1 MKKTLSRTLL
11 ESFNEKKPKVTDLS
25 STAEEELFDNKVIN
39 LYRCSDCNR
48 VFSDNEM
55 DSVRVDME
63 AYYGVGADFPDH
75 HYENMSAC
83 PECKS
88 VDFEDLGAFDLDDF
102 EDGWKLQDEEDLN
115 EASIFQR
122 IAGPKRKQIRDYY
135 KDITKNLFPLLQEF
149 GIKMYA
155 NPMTQQPGKVVF
167 AGNLDGKQI
176 QIAFYNA
183 YEEDKE
189 LGEPKDMLYC
199 KVMYNS
205 KMKDVGYIDISTP
218 ENADNAFSMITKTL
232 EELGYITQADKEAQE
247 QKAIEDNKA
256 KEEEEARQYNENE
269 NIELPPKDLLNQSEN
284 KTDKADL
291 QATSEMLV
299 KTLADYDINAEVV
312 DTHVGPAVTVFELKL
327 QAGTKISN
335 VTNLSKEISLAL
347 SAKNVRIE
355 APIPGRSTIGIEIPN
370 KELGTVNLADI
381 LNNTEPTGVSIALG
395 VDTNGK
401 AHQADI
407 LKMQHVLVGG
417 STGSGKS
424 AFINS
429 AITSILMNYKP
440 NEVKLILI
448 DPKRVELN
456 QFKDVPHL
464 LMPIVNDPQKANE
477 VLKQLVAEMEKRYK
491 MFEQAKVKNIIGFN
505 EQARANGSKKMHYIV
520 CIIDELADLM
530 MTAGKEVEA
539 SIQRITQLARAAG
552 IHLVVATQRPSV
564 DVVTGTIKSNI
575 PSRISFATASGVD
588 SRTILDQQ
596 GAEKLL
602 GKGDMLYKPIGAS
615 SPTRLQ
621 GALTTDEEVQRVVDY
636 YKGGN

>member
-11 ESFNEKKPKVTDLS
+11 ESFNEKKPKVMDLS
-25 STAEEELFDNKVIN
+25 STVREELFDNKAVN
-39 LYRCSDCNR
+39 LYRCNVCDR

-55 DSVRVDME
+55 DSVEVDME
-63 AYYGVGADFPDH
+63 DYYGVEADFPDH
-75 HYENMSAC
+75 HYENMSVC
-83 PECKS
+83 PKCKS
-88 VDFEDLGAFDLDDF
+88 IEFEDLGVFDLEDF
-102 EDGWKLQDEEDLN
+102 KDGWKLQENLK
-115 EASIFQR
+115 EAGIFQR

-155 NPMTQQPGKVVF
+155 NPMTQQPGKAVF
-167 AGNLDGKQI
+167 AGNVDGKQI

-183 YEEDKE
+183 YEDNKE

-218 ENADNAFSMITKTL
+218 DNADNAFSMITKTL
-232 EELGYITQADKEAQE
+232 EELGYITQADREAQE
-247 QKAIEDNKA
+247 QKAIEDSKA

-299 KTLADYDINAEVV
+299 KTLAEYDINAEVV

-381 LNNTEPTGVSIALG
+381 LNNSEPTGVSIALG

-491 MFEQAKVKNIIGFN
+491 IFEQAKVKNIVGFN
-505 EQARANGSKKMHYIV
+505 EQARTNGSKKMPYIV
-520 CIIDELADLM
+520 CVIDELADLM

-621 GALTTDEEVQRVVDY
+621 GALTTDEEVQKVVDY
-636 YKGGN
+636 YKGERH

>member
-11 ESFNEKKPKVTDLS
+11 ESFNEKKPMITDLS
-25 STAEEELFDNKVIN
+25 STAEEELFDNKVIS
-39 LYRCSDCNR
+39 LYRCEDCGK

-55 DSVRVDME
+55 DSVEVDME
-63 AYYGVGADFPDH
+63 TYYGVGSDFPDH
-75 HYENMSAC
+75 HYQSMSAC
-83 PECKS
+83 PGCKS
-88 VDFEDLGAFDLDDF
+88 IDYEDLGTFELSDF
-102 EDGWKLQDEEDLN
+102 EDGWKLEDDENLN
-115 EASIFQR
+115 EANIFQR
-122 IAGPKRKQIRDYY
+122 IAGPKRKQIRDYF
-135 KDITKNLFPLLQEF
+135 KDLTKNLFPLLQEF
-149 GIKMYA
+149 GIKLYA
-155 NPMTQQPGKVVF
+155 NPMTHQPGKAVF
-167 AGNLDGKQI
+167 AGNLDGKQV

-183 YEEDKE
+183 YEDNKE
-189 LGEPKDMLYC
+189 LGEPKDMLFC

-205 KMKDVGYIDISTP
+205 KMKDVGYIDVSTP
-218 ENADNAFSMITKTL
+218 ENADNAFVMITKTL
-232 EELGYITQADKEAQE
+232 EELGYITRADMEAQE
-247 QKAIEDNKA
+247 QRAAEESKA

-269 NIELPPKDLLNQSEN
+269 NIELPPKDLLNQSEG
-284 KTDKADL
+284 KTDKADI
-291 QATSEMLV
+291 QATSDMLV
-299 KTLADYDINAEVV
+299 KTLADYDISAEVV

-327 QAGTKISN
+327 KNGTKISSI
-335 VTNLSKEISLAL
+335 TSLSKEISLAL

-381 LNNTEPTGVSIALG
+381 LNHSDAVGVSIALG
-395 VDTNGK
+395 VDTNGR

-407 LKMQHVLVGG
+407 LKMQHVLIGG

-429 AITSILMNYKP
+429 AISSILMNYKP

-456 QFKDVPHL
+456 QFAEVPHL
-464 LMPIVNDPQKANE
+464 LMPIVTDSNKANE
-477 VLKQLVAEMEKRYK
+477 VLKQLVAEMEKRYQI
-491 MFEQAKVKNIIGFN
+491 FEQAKVKNIIGFN
-505 EQARANGSKKMHYIV
+505 QMAGKTNSKKMHYIV

-552 IHLVVATQRPSV
+552 IHLIVATQRPSV

-596 GAEKLL
+596 GAERLL

-615 SPTRLQ
+615 SPTRMQ
-621 GALTTDEEVQRVVDY
+621 GAFTTEEEVQRIVDY
-636 YKGGN
+636 YKGGK